1 MTGTLKVGT
10 VWGNDAK
17 NLLKFELISP
27 KIHIKSKNSL
37 QFTEQYS
44 PIETI
49 GENIFYAQWNMG
61 QINKIY
67 LNADDNLSTKNLNK
81 GIASLFQYQLLDGN
95 SKEDDVS
102 GSCDVH
108 YNSKSSTRYV
118 KTKSNCKSN
127 DVNYHFRSD
136 KPIGLNIKSTR
147 RAEYF
152 VTPEGVMEKVE
163 SKEYHK
169 IEMTANGKAGSSL
182 ESTMNLKF
190 DGSISDIT
198 TLKSATFKEA
208 VEQLTG
214 YEKSI
219 LMSSQEQ
226 QCKDEGCLPLKDLV
240 KLYKD
245 SLSNENIGTKE
256 SSLAMIKLIPVARIT
271 SSDDLLRIL
280 KARSTQE
287 IKGQL
292 FDLLGATQTKE
303 SHKAVKEV
311 LNLISYDDFHSV
323 ERYLQALSI
332 GTRPRE
338 DVLNG
343 KQTPYIPIP

>member
-1 MTGTLKVGT
+1 MTGTVKVGT

-27 KIHIKSKNSL
+27 KLHVKSKNSL
-37 QFTEQYS
+37 QYSEQYS
-44 PIETI
+44 LIDSVEQSV
-49 GENIFYAQWNMG
+49 FYAQWNMG
-61 QINKIY
+61 KIYKIYINK
-67 LNADDNLSTKNLNK
+67 DDNLSTRNLNK
-81 GIASLFQYQLLDGN
+81 GIASLFQYQLLDGF

-108 YNSKSSTRYV
+108 YVSKSSSRYM

-136 KPIGLNIKSTR
+136 KPIGLNVQSTR
-147 RAEYF
+147 TAEYF

-163 SKEYHK
+163 CKEFHK
-169 IEMTANGKAGSSL
+169 IEIAANGKAGSSL
-182 ESTMNLKF
+182 ESKMNLKF

-198 TLKSATFKEA
+198 TLKSKSFKEA
-208 VEQLTG
+208 AEQLTG

-219 LMSSQEQ
+219 LMSSQEN
-226 QCKDEGCLPLKDLV
+226 QCKDEGCLSLKELI
-240 KLYKD
+240 KLYKEN
-245 SLSNENIGTKE
+245 LSNENIGKKE

-271 SSDDLLRIL
+271 STEDLVKIL

-303 SHKAVKEV
+303 SHEAVKEV

-338 DVLNG
+338 DVING
-343 KQTPYIPIP
+343 K